1 MTNNNDVGLFLLL
14 FGSLG
19 LWIIIRPT
27 AAIAL
32 AKHAHRNLRDRDP
45 NTTSVVRFIGAWFI
59 GVAVLLLV
67 GLMMSP
73 T

>member
-1 MTNNNDVGLFLLL
+1 MTNNNDVGFFFLL

-19 LWIIIRPT
+19 LWIVIRPT

-32 AKHAHRNLRDRDP
+32 ARSAHRNLREGDP

-59 GVAVLLLV
+59 CVAVLFLV
-67 GLMMSP
+67 GFVMSP
-73 T
+73 S

>member
-1 MTNNNDVGLFLLL
+1 MTNNNDVGFFFLL

-19 LWIIIRPT
+19 LWIVIRPT

-32 AKHAHRNLRDRDP
+32 ARSAHRNLRESDP
-45 NTTSVVRFIGAWFI
+45 DTTSVVRFIGAWFI
-59 GVAVLLLV
+59 CMAVLFLV
-67 GLMMSP
+67 GFVMSP

>member
-1 MTNNNDVGLFLLL
+1 MTNNNDVALFFLL

-19 LWIIIRPT
+19 LWIVIRPT

-32 AKHAHRNLRDRDP
+32 ARHAHRNLRERDP

-59 GVAVLLLV
+59 CVAVLLLV
-67 GLMMSP
+67 GFMMSP

>member
-1 MTNNNDVGLFLLL
+1 MTNNNDVGLFFLL

-19 LWIIIRPT
+19 LWIVIRPT

-32 AKHAHRNLRDRDP
+32 VRHGHRNLREEDP
-45 NTTSVVRFIGAWFI
+45 NTTSVARFIGAWFI
-59 GVAVLLLV
+59 CMAVLFLV
-67 GLMMSP
+67 GFVMSP